1 MSATIL
7 LIEDNASNLELATLL
22 LESAGFTVIPA
33 TSAELGLSMA
43 TENPPDL
50 ILMDIRLPGLD
61 GLTATQML
69 AEQTEIRDIPVI
81 ALTAH
86 VMPGA
91 KEAALAAGCRGFIT
105 KPIDT
110 RTFAQTVAKFL
121 ESSNAQISGAPG
133 VNPPT
138 VG

>member
-1 MSATIL
+1 MPATIL

-22 LESAGFTVIPA
+22 LESAGFAVTPA
-33 TSAELGLSMA
+33 TSAELGISLA

-69 AEQTEIRDIPVI
+69 AEKIDIRDIPVI

-110 RTFAQTVAKFL
+110 RTFAQTVATFI
-121 ESSNAQISGAPG
+121 ESSGSPK
-133 VNPPT
+133 P
-138 VG
+138 